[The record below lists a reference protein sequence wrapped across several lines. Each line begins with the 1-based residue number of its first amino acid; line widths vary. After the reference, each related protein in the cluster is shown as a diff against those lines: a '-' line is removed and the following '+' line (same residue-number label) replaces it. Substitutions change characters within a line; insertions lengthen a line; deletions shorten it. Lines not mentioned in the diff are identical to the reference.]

1 MKSGRERK
9 CGDILAGNPGLTTG
23 LCKRK
28 RRGNSGHAH
37 TLRESDRQTTRAMP
51 GVAPGAT
58 MFRVFFMLAV
68 LCGLAG
74 CAATAGT
81 FFNRPVVEDDIG
93 EVVRTVS
100 LSADRRTVIVAA
112 PAYPQ
117 PRFCAEPPPD
127 TATSIKASID
137 ASVTV
142 PGKSATLKDDFGTA
156 VTVLASRNAPLDAFR
171 TGVFALCQFYL
182 NGAIKPENVEP
193 LFRVLLKTF
202 ETTQNFVNAA
212 VSTTKPQAG
221 KAADAAGAGG
231 STAVSAGA
239 AAGTSATA
247 VKPDTPP
254 VATASPPQAATQ
266 PSKG

>member
-1 MKSGRERK
+1 
-9 CGDILAGNPGLTTG
+9 
-23 LCKRK
+23 
-28 RRGNSGHAH
+28 
-37 TLRESDRQTTRAMP
+37 
-51 GVAPGAT
+51 
-58 MFRVFFMLAV
+58 MFRIPFMLAV
-68 LCGLAG
+68 LSALAG
-74 CAATAGT
+74 CAATTGT
-81 FFNRPVVEDDIG
+81 FFNRPVVEDEIG
-93 EVVRTVS
+93 PVRTVS

-112 PAYPQ
+112 TADPHPH
-117 PRFCAEPPPD
+117 FCAEPPPD
-127 TATSIKASID
+127 TATGIKASVDTSI
-137 ASVTV
+137 TL

-171 TGVFALCQFYL
+171 TGMFALCQFYL

-231 STAVSAGA
+231 SAAASAGAGA

-247 VKPDTPP
+247 VKPGTPP
-254 VATASPPQAATQ
+254 VATASPPPAATQ

>member
-1 MKSGRERK
+1 
-9 CGDILAGNPGLTTG
+9 
-23 LCKRK
+23 
-28 RRGNSGHAH
+28 
-37 TLRESDRQTTRAMP
+37 
-51 GVAPGAT
+51 
-58 MFRVFFMLAV
+58 MFRIPFMFAV
-68 LCGLAG
+68 LSALAG

-93 EVVRTVS
+93 KVVRTVS

-112 PAYPQ
+112 PEHPQ

-137 ASVTV
+137 ASLTV
-142 PGKSATLKDDFGTA
+142 PGKSATLKDDFSTA

-231 STAVSAGA
+231 SAAVSAGAGAGACAGAGA

-254 VATASPPQAATQ
+254 VATASPPPAATQ

>member
-1 MKSGRERK
+1 
-9 CGDILAGNPGLTTG
+9 
-23 LCKRK
+23 
-28 RRGNSGHAH
+28 
-37 TLRESDRQTTRAMP
+37 
-51 GVAPGAT
+51 
-58 MFRVFFMLAV
+58 MFRILFMLAV
-68 LCGLAG
+68 LSALAG
-74 CAATAGT
+74 CAATTGT
-81 FFNRPVVEDDIG
+81 FFNRPVVEDEIG
-93 EVVRTVS
+93 PVRTVS

-112 PAYPQ
+112 TTDPHPH
-117 PRFCAEPPPD
+117 FCAEPPPD
-127 TATSIKASID
+127 TATGIKASVD
-137 ASVTV
+137 TSVTL

-171 TGVFALCQFYL
+171 TGMFALCQFYL

-212 VSTTKPQAG
+212 VSTTKPQAD

-231 STAVSAGA
+231 STAASAAA

-247 VKPDTPP
+247 VKPGTPP
-254 VATASPPQAATQ
+254 VATAGPSPAATQ

>member
-1 MKSGRERK
+1 
-9 CGDILAGNPGLTTG
+9 
-23 LCKRK
+23 
-28 RRGNSGHAH
+28 
-37 TLRESDRQTTRAMP
+37 
-51 GVAPGAT
+51 

-127 TATSIKASID
+127 T
-137 ASVTV
+137 
-142 PGKSATLKDDFGTA
+142 ATLKDDFGTA

-231 STAVSAGA
+231 STAASAGAGA

>member
-1 MKSGRERK
+1 
-9 CGDILAGNPGLTTG
+9 
-23 LCKRK
+23 
-28 RRGNSGHAH
+28 
-37 TLRESDRQTTRAMP
+37 
-51 GVAPGAT
+51 
-58 MFRVFFMLAV
+58 MFRAFFMLAV

-137 ASVTV
+137 ASLTV

-156 VTVLASRNAPLDAFR
+156 VTVLAPLDAFR
-171 TGVFALCQFYL
+171 TGMFALCQFYL

-202 ETTQNFVNAA
+202 ETTQNFVNVA
-212 VSTTKPQAG
+212 VSTTNPQAG

-231 STAVSAGA
+231 STAASAGA
-239 AAGTSATA
+239 AAGMSAKA
-247 VKPDTPP
+247 AKLDTPP
-254 VATASPPQAATQ
+254 VATASPSPTATQ

>member
-1 MKSGRERK
+1 
-9 CGDILAGNPGLTTG
+9 
-23 LCKRK
+23 
-28 RRGNSGHAH
+28 
-37 TLRESDRQTTRAMP
+37 MP
-51 GVAPGAT
+51 
-58 MFRVFFMLAV
+58 FSCLLFF
-68 LCGLAG
+68 AG
-74 CAATAGT
+74 CRLRRNGWHVLH
-81 FFNRPVVEDDIG
+81 RPVVEDDIG

-137 ASVTV
+137 ASLTV

-202 ETTQNFVNAA
+202 ETTQNFVNVA

-231 STAVSAGA
+231 STAASAGA
-239 AAGTSATA
+239 GAAPGTSATA

-254 VATASPPQAATQ
+254 VATASPSPAAMQ

>member
-1 MKSGRERK
+1 
-9 CGDILAGNPGLTTG
+9 
-23 LCKRK
+23 
-28 RRGNSGHAH
+28 
-37 TLRESDRQTTRAMP
+37 
-51 GVAPGAT
+51 
-58 MFRVFFMLAV
+58 MFRAFFMLAV

-171 TGVFALCQFYL
+171 TGVFALCQFYP

-231 STAVSAGA
+231 STAVSGGAGA

>member
-1 MKSGRERK
+1 
-9 CGDILAGNPGLTTG
+9 
-23 LCKRK
+23 
-28 RRGNSGHAH
+28 
-37 TLRESDRQTTRAMP
+37 
-51 GVAPGAT
+51 

-137 ASVTV
+137 ASVTL

-239 AAGTSATA
+239 GAAAGTSATA

>member
-1 MKSGRERK
+1 
-9 CGDILAGNPGLTTG
+9 
-23 LCKRK
+23 
-28 RRGNSGHAH
+28 
-37 TLRESDRQTTRAMP
+37 
-51 GVAPGAT
+51 
-58 MFRVFFMLAV
+58 MFRAFFMLAV

-137 ASVTV
+137 ASLTV

-202 ETTQNFVNAA
+202 ETTQNA

-231 STAVSAGA
+231 STAASAGA
-239 AAGTSATA
+239 AAGMSAKA
-247 VKPDTPP
+247 VKLDTPP
-254 VATASPPQAATQ
+254 VATASPSPTATQ

>member
-1 MKSGRERK
+1 
-9 CGDILAGNPGLTTG
+9 
-23 LCKRK
+23 
-28 RRGNSGHAH
+28 
-37 TLRESDRQTTRAMP
+37 
-51 GVAPGAT
+51 
-58 MFRVFFMLAV
+58 MFRVFFMFAV

-137 ASVTV
+137 ASVTL

-221 KAADAAGAGG
+221 KAADAAGAGTSTGAGAGAG
-231 STAVSAGA
+231 SDA
-239 AAGTSATA
+239 AAGTGATA
-247 VKPDTPP
+247 KAAAPP
-254 VATASPPQAATQ
+254 VATAGPPPAATQ